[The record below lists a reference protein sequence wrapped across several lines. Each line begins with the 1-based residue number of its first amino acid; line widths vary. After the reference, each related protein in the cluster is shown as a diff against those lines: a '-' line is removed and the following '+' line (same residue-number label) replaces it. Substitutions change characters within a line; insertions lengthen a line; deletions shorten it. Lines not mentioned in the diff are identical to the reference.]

1 MTYAQ
6 NGLIQATDYNTLVGV
21 SPSSTANT
29 LNTVWAV
36 GASTAGYGQTAL
48 AQVSVGGTVT
58 AAQWANLINTTS
70 NAGSHQGSSL
80 TSVSAPVAGGTITY
94 LSAVPTNLTTIY
106 SNRNNATAQGSTIAN
121 TATYGSTWASA
132 LTFTHTVT
140 FASGDAARYFFN
152 AGGQIK
158 VTMSHPA
165 GSGINA
171 LFNSLATA
179 CGTIV
184 QSAPTSGTVTIAS
197 TAYNGITKIGGSGT
211 ATLGT
216 NTGYYALT
224 TANAQ
229 VFSQIATTG
238 PAGYLST
245 FISVNVK
252 SNGTQGSN
260 GDSGSVITIYT
271 LWDEVPNGLTVSTG
285 SAVTV
290 TLAPPATTY
299 LPQGAS
305 WGTPTVS
312 GTVSGS

>member
-1 MTYAQ
+1 MSYAQ

-48 AQVSVGGTVT
+48 AQVSAGDVIT
-58 AAQWANLINTTS
+58 AAQWANLINTTA
-70 NAGSHQGSSL
+70 NAGSHQGTSL
-80 TSVSAPVAGGTITY
+80 TSITAPATGGTVTY
-94 LSAVPTNLTTIY
+94 LSALPTNVQSIY
-106 SNRNNATAQGSTIAN
+106 TGRNNASAQGSTTSN

-158 VTMSHPA
+158 ITMSHPA

-197 TAYNGITKIGGSGT
+197 TSYNGISKVGGSGS

-229 VFSQIATTG
+229 VFSQTATTG

-245 FISVNVK
+245 FISVNIK

-260 GDSGSVITIYT
+260 GDTGSVITIYT

-312 GTVSGS
+312 GTVTGS

>member
-1 MTYAQ
+1 MSYAQ

-36 GASTAGYGQTAL
+36 GSSTAGYGQTAL
-48 AQVSVGGTVT
+48 AQVTAGDTIT
-58 AAQWANLINTTS
+58 AAQWANLINTTA
-70 NAGSHQGSSL
+70 NAGSHQGTSL
-80 TSVSAPVAGGTITY
+80 TSITAPVTGGTVTY
-94 LSAVPTNLTTIY
+94 LSALPTNVQSIY
-106 SNRNNATAQGSTIAN
+106 TGRNNASAQGSTTSN

-158 VTMSHPA
+158 ITMSHPA
-165 GSGINA
+165 GSGINS

-197 TAYNGITKIGGSGT
+197 TNYNGITKVGGSGS

-229 VFSQIATTG
+229 VFSQTATTG

-260 GDSGSVITIYT
+260 GDAGSVITIYT

-312 GTVSGS
+312 GTVTGS

>member
-1 MTYAQ
+1 MTYAL

-48 AQVSVGGTVT
+48 AQVSAGDTVT

-165 GSGINA
+165 GSGINN
-171 LFNSLATA
+171 LFNLLALA

-211 ATLGT
+211 STLGT

-229 VFSQIATTG
+229 VFSQTATTG

-252 SNGTQGSN
+252 SNGAQGAN
-260 GDSGSVITIYT
+260 GDAGSVITIYT

>member
-1 MTYAQ
+1 MSYAQ

-48 AQVSVGGTVT
+48 AQVSAGDVIT
-58 AAQWANLINTTS
+58 AAQWANLINTTA
-70 NAGSHQGSSL
+70 NAGSHQGTSL
-80 TSVSAPVAGGTITY
+80 TSITAPATGGTVTY
-94 LSAVPTNLTTIY
+94 LSALPTNVQSIY
-106 SNRNNATAQGSTIAN
+106 TGRNNASAQGSTTSN

-158 VTMSHPA
+158 ITMSHPA

-197 TAYNGITKIGGSGT
+197 TSYNGISKVGGSGS

-229 VFSQIATTG
+229 VFSQTATTG

-245 FISVNVK
+245 FISVNIK

-260 GDSGSVITIYT
+260 GDTGSVITIYT
-271 LWDEVPNGLTVSTG
+271 LWD
-285 SAVTV
+285 
-290 TLAPPATTY
+290 
-299 LPQGAS
+299 
-305 WGTPTVS
+305 
-312 GTVSGS
+312 

>member
-36 GASTAGYGQTAL
+36 GSSTAGYGQTAL
-48 AQVSVGGTVT
+48 AQVTAGDTIT
-58 AAQWANLINTTS
+58 AAQWANLINTTA
-70 NAGSHQGSSL
+70 NAGSHQGTSL
-80 TSVSAPVAGGTITY
+80 TSITAPVTGGTVTY
-94 LSAVPTNLTTIY
+94 LSALPTNVQSIY
-106 SNRNNATAQGSTIAN
+106 TGRNNASAQGSTTSN

-158 VTMSHPA
+158 ITMSHPA
-165 GSGINA
+165 GSGINS

-197 TAYNGITKIGGSGT
+197 TSYNGITKVGGSGSS
-211 ATLGT
+211 TLGT

-229 VFSQIATTG
+229 VFSQTASTG

-260 GDSGSVITIYT
+260 GDAGSVITIYT

-312 GTVSGS
+312 GTVTGS

>member
-1 MTYAQ
+1 MSYAQ

-48 AQVSVGGTVT
+48 AQVSAGDTIT
-58 AAQWANLINTTS
+58 AAQWANLINTTA
-70 NAGSHQGSSL
+70 NAGSHQGTSL
-80 TSVSAPVAGGTITY
+80 TSITAPSTGGTVTY
-94 LSAVPTNLTTIY
+94 LSALPTNVQSIY
-106 SNRNNATAQGSTIAN
+106 TGRNNASAQGSTTSN

-158 VTMSHPA
+158 ITMSHPA
-165 GSGINA
+165 GSGINS

-197 TAYNGITKIGGSGT
+197 TAYNGITKVGGSGT

-229 VFSQIATTG
+229 VFSQTATTG

-260 GDSGSVITIYT
+260 GDAGSVITIYT

-312 GTVSGS
+312 GTVTGS

>member
-1 MTYAQ
+1 M
-6 NGLIQATDYNTLVGV
+6 
-21 SPSSTANT
+21 
-29 LNTVWAV
+29 
-36 GASTAGYGQTAL
+36 
-48 AQVSVGGTVT
+48 
-58 AAQWANLINTTS
+58 
-70 NAGSHQGSSL
+70 
-80 TSVSAPVAGGTITY
+80 
-94 LSAVPTNLTTIY
+94 
-106 SNRNNATAQGSTIAN
+106 
-121 TATYGSTWASA
+121 
-132 LTFTHTVT
+132 
-140 FASGDAARYFFN
+140 
-152 AGGQIK
+152 
-158 VTMSHPA
+158 
-165 GSGINA
+165 
-171 LFNSLATA
+171 
-179 CGTIV
+179 
-184 QSAPTSGTVTIAS
+184 TIAS

-211 ATLGT
+211 STLGT

-224 TANAQ
+224 TSNAQ
-229 VFSQIATTG
+229 VFSQTATTG

>member
-48 AQVSVGGTVT
+48 AQVSAGDTIT
-58 AAQWANLINTTS
+58 AAQWANLINTTA
-70 NAGSHQGSSL
+70 NTGSHQGTSL
-80 TSVSAPVAGGTITY
+80 TSISAPVAGGTVTY
-94 LSAVPTNLTTIY
+94 LSALPTNVQAIY
-106 SNRNNATAQGSTIAN
+106 TGRNNASAQGSTIAN
-121 TATYGSTWASA
+121 TATYGSTWSSA

-158 VTMSHPA
+158 ITMSHPA

-197 TAYNGITKIGGSGT
+197 TSYNGISKIGGSGT

-229 VFSQIATTG
+229 VFSQTATTG

-260 GDSGSVITIYT
+260 GDTGSVITIYT

-312 GTVSGS
+312 GTVTGS

>member
-48 AQVSVGGTVT
+48 AQVSAGDTIT
-58 AAQWANLINTTS
+58 AAQWANLINTTA
-70 NAGSHQGSSL
+70 NTGSHQGTSL
-80 TSVSAPVAGGTITY
+80 TSISAPVAGGTVTY
-94 LSAVPTNLTTIY
+94 LSALPTNVQAIY
-106 SNRNNATAQGSTIAN
+106 TGRNNASAQGSTIAN
-121 TATYGSTWASA
+121 TATYGSTWSSA

-158 VTMSHPA
+158 ITMSHPA

-197 TAYNGITKIGGSGT
+197 TSYNGISKIGGSGT

-229 VFSQIATTG
+229 VFSQTATTG

-260 GDSGSVITIYT
+260 GDTGSVITIYT

-299 LPQGAS
+299 LRQGAS

-312 GTVSGS
+312 GTVTGS

>member
-1 MTYAQ
+1 MSYAQ

-48 AQVSVGGTVT
+48 AQVSAGDTIT
-58 AAQWANLINTTS
+58 AAQWANLINTTA
-70 NAGSHQGSSL
+70 NAGSHQGTSL
-80 TSVSAPVAGGTITY
+80 TSITAPTTGGTVTY
-94 LSAVPTNLTTIY
+94 LSALPTNVQSIY
-106 SNRNNATAQGSTIAN
+106 TGRNNASAQGSTTSN

-158 VTMSHPA
+158 ITMSHPA
-165 GSGINA
+165 GSGINS

-197 TAYNGITKIGGSGT
+197 TAYNGITKVGGSGS

-229 VFSQIATTG
+229 VFSQTATTG

-260 GDSGSVITIYT
+260 GDAGSVITIYT

-312 GTVSGS
+312 GTVTGS